1 MRNLSR
7 GKEDPVHHVTHLEVL
22 ELTREGEDAQ
32 RPRRRPLVGSEEGS
46 VHMGFSHLTLYPGGE
61 SSPRHHSFEQSLFLL
76 AGALVVGLGGDRVS
90 LGVEDTIRLPVDV
103 TYSLHNEGSAA
114 ARWVEMAAPQP
125 RQDRPDTFADAA
137 PAEREENGDDVVVV
151 RATDPK
157 TGDRRSQSVGDAVD
171 RIDNLSLNMLV
182 EHPLG
187 LHSMFIADAGPGAY
201 LGPHDHP
208 HEEAYLMLE
217 GSCEWSFD
225 GTVYLLSAGDVAWS
239 AVGSIH
245 TMHNV
250 TDQPCRWLETQA
262 PMPAARHAIRYFDL
276 PPRPG
281 SVGRPRS

>member
-1 MRNLSR
+1 M
-7 GKEDPVHHVTHLEVL
+7 HHVTHLDVL
-22 ELTREGEDAQ
+22 EPAEEGGEAR
-32 RPRRRPLVGSEEGS
+32 RPRRRQLVGAEQGS
-46 VHMGFSHLTLYPGGE
+46 VHMGFAQLALYPGGE
-61 SSPRHHSFEQSLFLL
+61 SSARHHSFEQSLFMLT
-76 AGALVVGLGGDRVS
+76 GTLVVQLGDDRFS
-90 LGVEDTIRLPVDV
+90 LGAEDTIRLPVG
-103 TYSLHNEGSAA
+103 TSYSLRNEGPAA

-125 RQDRPDTFADAA
+125 RQDPPDTFIDAA
-137 PAEREENGDDVVVV
+137 PARPEEDGDDVIVV

-171 RIDNLSLNMLV
+171 RIDNLSLDMLI

-250 TDQPCRWLETQA
+250 TDKPCRWLETQA

-276 PPRPG
+276 PPRSG
-281 SVGRPRS
+281 